1 MEKDKNTSRANQT
14 RSKSERPKVWVPPS
28 SLDAPPA
35 PDGFRYRWIRAEV
48 VGYQD
53 TKNVTSRLREGYEL
67 VRAEEIENASDYPV
81 LDEGKY
87 KGVIGVG
94 GLLLAK
100 VPVEIAKQRQE
111 YMTQR
116 HEERNE
122 AVENDLMKEQ
132 DNRMPINI
140 ERQSRV
146 TFGGTKKVILNITD
160 YYINRTGGPSGQVH
174 KEKQLWLIE
183 AQVDSDL
190 ERL

>member
-53 TKNVTSRLREGYEL
+53 TKNITSRLREGYEL
-67 VRAEEIENASDYPV
+67 VRAEEVENASDYPV

-116 HEERNE
+116 HEERND

-132 DNRMPINI
+132 DNRMPINV

-146 TFGGTKKVILNITD
+146 TFGGTKK
-160 YYINRTGGPSGQVH
+160 
-174 KEKQLWLIE
+174 
-183 AQVDSDL
+183 
-190 ERL
+190 